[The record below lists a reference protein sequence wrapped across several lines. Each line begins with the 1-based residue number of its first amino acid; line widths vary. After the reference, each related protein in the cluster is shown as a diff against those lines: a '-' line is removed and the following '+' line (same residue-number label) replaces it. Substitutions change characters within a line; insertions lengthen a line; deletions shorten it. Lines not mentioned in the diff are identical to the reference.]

1 VNDPQTNGFSFL
13 RSGLSV
19 ADLAHLTAVILV
31 GGLGTRLR
39 PTGFQGQKV
48 LASIKAKPFLALL
61 LEWLSDF
68 GVRRAVLCTGYQ
80 GSEVEKALGEQHNS
94 IRLTYS
100 QEPVPL
106 GTGGALRLAL
116 PLCPSNP
123 LLVMNG
129 DSFFGIDLR
138 AFFTWHGNRKAP
150 GSLALAY
157 EADISRYGQ
166 VWVEDDGKITRFA
179 EKGEATGAGWINGG
193 IYLLS
198 QSLVDTIPS
207 QRPVSLE
214 RDMFPR
220 WLADGLCGYQT
231 SGRFIDIG
239 TPESLASAE
248 AFFADA

>member
-1 VNDPQTNGFSFL
+1 MPD
-13 RSGLSV
+13 LS
-19 ADLAHLTAVILV
+19 HLTAVILA
-31 GGLGTRLR
+31 GGMGTRIR
-39 PTGFQGQKV
+39 HAGFQGQKV
-48 LASIKAKPFLALL
+48 LASIQAKPFLAYL

-80 GSEVEKALGEQHNS
+80 GEEVERVLGEQHNS
-94 IRLTYS
+94 VRLTYS

-116 PLCPSNP
+116 PLCQSDP

-129 DSFFGIDLR
+129 DSFFDIDLGT
-138 AFFTWHGNRKAP
+138 FFAWHCHQKAP

-157 EADISRYGQ
+157 ESNTSRYGQ
-166 VWVEDDGKITRFA
+166 VIVAADGKIYRFA
-179 EKGEATGAGWINGG
+179 EKGEGLGPGWINAG

-198 QSLVDTIPS
+198 QSLVYTIPPK
-207 QRPVSLE
+207 RPISLE
-214 RDMFPR
+214 REMFAS
-220 WLADGLCGYQT
+220 WITDGLRGYRT